1 MKKKK
6 RTAHRSEPTDGRG
19 MGHLLLSAL
28 KGAIFAAC
36 FGGILLLIVTAAA
49 LSGDDPT
56 PLVRPMGYGIS
67 ALIAFGA
74 GLLTVRL
81 HGRRVL
87 PVRGCPCISDL
98 YRTVLSS
105 GHVRA
110 VILVGRAF
118 GGTSRCYGGAL
129 DSGGLSWPQTELMRE
144 ERALRRFFP

>member
-28 KGAIFAAC
+28 KGAFFAAC

-87 PVRGCPCISDL
+87 LCGL
-98 YRTVLSS
+98 FAAVLVFLIYTALSFLPAMSLPSS
-105 GHVRA
+105 
-110 VILVGRAF
+110 L
-118 GGTSRCYGGAL
+118 
-129 DSGGLSWPQTELMRE
+129 SGGLSATLHGAVA
-144 ERALRRFFP
+144 ALSILGAYLGRRRS